1 MLYKKA
7 IIKRI
12 YELCNENDYSINKL
26 AELSAIPTSTLA
38 DIMSDR
44 SKNFSYLIIFKICK
58 GLKIELNQFYDT
70 EYFKIDKLDY

>member
-12 YELCNENDYSINKL
+12 YELCSENGYTINKL

-58 GLKIELNQFYDT
+58 GLNIELTQFYDT

>member
-7 IIKRI
+7 IIRRI
-12 YELCNENDYSINKL
+12 YELCEEREYSINKL

-38 DIMSDR
+38 DIISDR
-44 SKNFSYLIIFKICK
+44 SKNFSYLIILKICK
-58 GLKIELNQFYDT
+58 GLNIELINFYDR

>member
-12 YELCNENDYSINKL
+12 YELCEERNYSINKL
-26 AELSAIPTSTLA
+26 AELSAIPPSTLS
-38 DIMSDR
+38 DIISDR

-58 GLKIELNQFYDT
+58 GLNIELIEFYNRD
-70 EYFKIDKLDY
+70 YFKIDKLEY